1 MFNKKFIVD
10 TMRREIN
17 IIGKSSLIPSQIK
30 KLRGQYEH
38 QQYENHI
45 SLWKSNLEFSFKYLI
60 K

>member
-1 MFNKKFIVD
+1 
-10 TMRREIN
+10 MRREIN